1 MRMMKIAMII
11 LTTTMTNGEGDNII
25 SGLFWRSFGLIVQIH
40 VQPSRIWAL
49 PRQSYDRVVCVLVWG
64 ESDSNWIPT
73 ALKHR
78 IYIELEDVG
87 DNLIG
92 VGRAIFKVVI
102 FFFGFVWTR
111 YYLWC
116 VRFMWCYYTTGVTR
130 NKKLNQGTDVSSK
143 IIGFRNNFI
152 AT

>member
-1 MRMMKIAMII
+1 MKMMKIAMII

-25 SGLFWRSFGLIVQIH
+25 SGLFWWSFGLIVQIH

-102 FFFGFVWTR
+102 FFWFCLNTVLPVMCSLYVMLLHNRCDSKQEIKPGN
-111 YYLWC
+111 WC
-116 VRFMWCYYTTGVTR
+116 F
-130 NKKLNQGTDVSSK
+130 L
-143 IIGFRNNFI
+143 
-152 AT
+152 

>member
-1 MRMMKIAMII
+1 MKMMKIAMII

-25 SGLFWRSFGLIVQIH
+25 SGLFWWSFGLIVQIH

-49 PRQSYDRVVCVLVWG
+49 PRQSYDRVVCVLASG

-102 FFFGFVWTR
+102 FFLVLFEHGITCDVFALCDVTTQQVW
-111 YYLWC
+111 LE
-116 VRFMWCYYTTGVTR
+116 TR
-130 NKKLNQGTDVSSK
+130 N
-143 IIGFRNNFI
+143 
-152 AT
+152 

>member
-1 MRMMKIAMII
+1 M
-11 LTTTMTNGEGDNII
+11 
-25 SGLFWRSFGLIVQIH
+25 
-40 VQPSRIWAL
+40 
-49 PRQSYDRVVCVLVWG
+49 LVWG

-102 FFFGFVWTR
+102 FLVLFEHGITCDVFALCDV
-111 YYLWC
+111 
-116 VRFMWCYYTTGVTR
+116 TTQQV
-130 NKKLNQGTDVSSK
+130 
-143 IIGFRNNFI
+143 
-152 AT
+152 